1 MGLFLK
7 LTNNILFIKCLYIL
21 FSCLLPYIFYLII
34 KTKYKINTD
43 YIFIFSLII
52 FFSPYFRS
60 SAIWLL
66 GDNLSLVFFSLTV
79 LFFLKIENE
88 KENILNY
95 YVCFISLI
103 LCCYIRYY
111 YCIFLIYFLFIFY
124 KKLDFKSFFN
134 ILILAFI
141 LLIPAL
147 VYFYYVIVNYE
158 FINRFLG
165 YGNINYYSNSLIILS
180 IILFYLLPFI
190 LSKNIV
196 RISTKPPF
204 IYCNASF

>member
-1 MGLFLK
+1 MFVYSCCYK
-7 LTNNILFIKCLYIL
+7 NNYKVFIKCLYIL

-141 LLIPAL
+141 LFIPAL

-158 FINRFLG
+158 FITCCFSLS
-165 YGNINYYSNSLIILS
+165 YFSNW
-180 IILFYLLPFI
+180 
-190 LSKNIV
+190 
-196 RISTKPPF
+196 
-204 IYCNASF
+204 SFQY